1 MNSTPTVSAQ
11 TPLLS
16 PSERSNEEKLR
27 AEIVNF
33 HAYGNTPRCLM
44 CLGTTM
50 SITGILSGVCSAA
63 VASVS
68 SSSVTYGTALTVL
81 GASIGVGGLGM
92 MGICAGLYLSANSVR
107 TQPAYP

>member
-1 MNSTPTVSAQ
+1 MNSTPAVSVQ

-16 PSERSNEEKLR
+16 PSERSNEEKPR

-81 GASIGVGGLGM
+81 GASFVVGGLGM
-92 MGICAGLYLSANSVR
+92 MGLCAGLCLSANAVR

>member
-1 MNSTPTVSAQ
+1 MNSTPAVSAQ

-44 CLGTTM
+44 CLGTIM

-63 VASVS
+63 IASVS
-68 SSSVTYGTALTVL
+68 SSSVTYGIALTVL
-81 GASIGVGGLGM
+81 GASICVGGLGM
-92 MGICAGLYLSANSVR
+92 MGICAGLYFSANAVR
-107 TQPAYP
+107 TRPAYP

>member
-16 PSERSNEEKLR
+16 PSERSNEEKLS

>member
-1 MNSTPTVSAQ
+1 
-11 TPLLS
+11 
-16 PSERSNEEKLR
+16 
-27 AEIVNF
+27 
-33 HAYGNTPRCLM
+33 M

-81 GASIGVGGLGM
+81 GASIGVGGL
-92 MGICAGLYLSANSVR
+92 V
-107 TQPAYP
+107 